1 MATAD
6 LSGLFGGVLTPEE
19 QQRQLTETRALQFA
33 QLTPSQQMAYMGAK
47 AGTNLGQGLAAAA
60 GVDIRDP
67 SIKRQTTL
75 HQLAQGLDVTSIEG
89 MQQYAQRLLQNGFNA
104 EAAQLGQILETR
116 KQQAAQAS
124 QASAKAKRETLTA
137 EREDQLQQELAK
149 LPEDAT
155 EEQTMAVLRKYG
167 DPKTALMS
175 IEAAQRK
182 KMDIQARQDDLK
194 ARLEAR
200 IEEARARGDT
210 QKQIAEMQIQGRKD
224 LAAFAASL
232 KAGQPKFLPASLQK
246 SEDEDL
252 TRVDSFQAQREALG
266 PSIQAL
272 TPDPETGK
280 VALELSPGKIAGY
293 SYQLAMGKSTPEAR
307 SYERLKSA
315 VDTAVNLQVSAEKGV
330 QTDADVLRFAK
341 ALIASYGRNDTKATL
356 EALTRFNQA
365 IQTAEDKTKQRI
377 NSRRSSQGVE
387 PYYIAGQNINTPT
400 APVTPAAAPTLKPTK
415 RYNPATGKLED
426 I

>member
-1 MATAD
+1 MLGGAIGGALGAQDPMLQRATA
-6 LSGLFGGVLTPEE
+6 
-19 QQRQLTETRALQFA
+19 
-33 QLTPSQQMAYMGAK
+33 
-47 AGTNLGQGLAAAA
+47 
-60 GVDIRDP
+60 IR
-67 SIKRQTTL
+67 S
-75 HQLAQGLDVTSIEG
+75 LAQGTDLTSAKGLED
-89 MQQYAQRLLQNGFNA
+89 YAKLLQQGGFSA
-104 EAAQLGQILETR
+104 EAAQLGQAIATR
-116 KQQAAQAS
+116 RQQEAQLAQTTAQAARA
-124 QASAKAKRETLTA
+124 TITA
-137 EREDQLQQELAK
+137 EREDKLQQELAK

-175 IEAAQRK
+175 MEAAQRK
-182 KMDIQARQDDLK
+182 RMDIQARQDDLK
-194 ARLEAR
+194 LRLEAQ
-200 IEEARARGDT
+200 IQAARERGAT
-210 QKQIAEMQIQGRKD
+210 AKEIAQMQIQGRQD

-232 KAGQPKFLPASLQK
+232 KANQPKFLPASLQK

-252 TRVDSFQAQREALG
+252 TKVDSFQAQREALT

-272 TPDPETGK
+272 TPDPKTGK

-293 SYQLAMGKSTPEAR
+293 AYQLATGSSTPEAR
-307 SYERLKSA
+307 AYERLKSA

-365 IQTAEDKTKQRI
+365 IQVAEDKTKQRI

-387 PYYIAGQNINTPT
+387 PYYIAGQNIN
-400 APVTPAAAPTLKPTK
+400 APAAPAPSAPKPTH
-415 RYNPATGKLED
+415 RFNPATGRVEAL
-426 I
+426 